1 MRRNDIMVM
10 GGFILGS
17 PHDTE
22 EDILCQFRFMRD
34 RAIDAHLIQVLTPYP
49 GTPLSEDL
57 DKGGYIVNRD
67 LRRYSGFYANVRTD
81 TLGSRDLD
89 FLRGKHTPYYRDR
102 RWFTAATAMR
112 WYPWRILFGE
122 GLSRAG
128 EYLREKARILLHG
141 EEWAFL
147 KYCEEQANSNCFFG
161 EKIVPAWPD
170 EEKR

>member
-1 MRRNDIMVM
+1 
-10 GGFILGS
+10 
-17 PHDTE
+17 
-22 EDILCQFRFMRD
+22 
-34 RAIDAHLIQVLTPYP
+34 
-49 GTPLSEDL
+49 
-57 DKGGYIVNRD
+57 
-67 LRRYSGFYANVRTD
+67 
-81 TLGSRDLD
+81 
-89 FLRGKHTPYYRDR
+89 
-102 RWFTAATAMR
+102 MR